1 MDSDIIQPKAKK
13 ELSPEA
19 KALFE
24 SWLAAAEPLPD
35 DAEELITY
43 DKVYDKETQARVK
56 ATFAKRALEGKL
68 QSDFLSDFG
77 NRAATCPE
85 VRLNGV

>member
-1 MDSDIIQPKAKK
+1 M
-13 ELSPEA
+13 SPEA

-35 DAEELITY
+35 DAEELNTY
-43 DKVYDKETQARVK
+43 DKIYDKEIQARIK

-68 QSDFLSDFG
+68 
-77 NRAATCPE
+77 
-85 VRLNGV
+85 

>member
-1 MDSDIIQPKAKK
+1 MLRIMDSDIIQPKAKK
-13 ELSPEA
+13 EFSPEA

-68 QSDFLSDFG
+68 
-77 NRAATCPE
+77 
-85 VRLNGV
+85 